1 MWWFQIFFI
10 FTPTWGNDPIWLK
23 FFRWVETT
31 QLAINYNSTRTVSL
45 HCFSQI
51 LLKIVPTGVFFLQR
65 LPPTYSNNFSFYGLD
80 FLDPPANGTFP
91 PSISMVEYMDKKL
104 GGGFK
109 HLLFSTLL
117 GEIIQ
122 FDYIVIFKWV
132 GSTTNQMEISY
143 HYLEDH
149 PMICSKW
156 LITMLIVSPPTRATF
171 PFQMA
176 ELHGL

>member
-1 MWWFQIFFI
+1 
-10 FTPTWGNDPIWLK
+10 
-23 FFRWVETT
+23 
-31 QLAINYNSTRTVSL
+31 
-45 HCFSQI
+45 
-51 LLKIVPTGVFFLQR
+51 
-65 LPPTYSNNFSFYGLD
+65 
-80 FLDPPANGTFP
+80 
-91 PSISMVEYMDKKL
+91 MVEYMDKKL

-156 LITMLIVSPPTRATF
+156 LITMLIVSPPTGATF
-171 PFQMA
+171 PFHMA
-176 ELHGL
+176 IPWLINGVDPQPLTSVGMILQVHPPQRCSQKDQPPNLACLWREMQLNFQVRFTKHFEGKIQVPLSFKNDFTEMCASKSRHDLEQN

>member
-1 MWWFQIFFI
+1 M
-10 FTPTWGNDPIWLK
+10 
-23 FFRWVETT
+23 
-31 QLAINYNSTRTVSL
+31 
-45 HCFSQI
+45 
-51 LLKIVPTGVFFLQR
+51 
-65 LPPTYSNNFSFYGLD
+65 
-80 FLDPPANGTFP
+80 DPPANGTFP

-156 LITMLIVSPPTRATF
+156 LITMLIVSPPTGATF